1 MEGEVIA
8 NKTSLSYSGGF
19 VGGLLDYAL
28 YEYAVCIEGRMQ
40 PIIWIEKDDDNDWKE
55 NIFKS

>member
-40 PIIWIEKDDDNDWKE
+40 PII
-55 NIFKS
+55 